1 MTTFQLAA
9 LVVTLAA
16 TLAYL
21 NARLLKLPSSV
32 GLMAIALLGSI
43 VLLGL
48 DATHIVDLSTR
59 VTALVSQLDFG
70 NTLLHGMLG
79 LLLFAGALHIDVA
92 ELGLEKFAVGLL
104 ALGGT
109 AISAAIVGVASF
121 GMLHVLGLDV
131 RLIDAL
137 LFGALIAPTDPIAV
151 LGMLKSAGAPRRLE
165 ARIAGESLFNDGVGV
180 VIFTV
185 LLEIQDG
192 QSTSLGGAVWLFA
205 REALG
210 GAAFGLACGYA
221 MLRLLKTIDD
231 YSVEVLLTLA
241 LVLGGYVA
249 AEQLGLSAPIG
260 AVVAGLVI
268 GNRGRSAMSNTSRAH
283 VDLFWKLVDEVLNA
297 ILFLMIGLAIMIVPV
312 SFGVAGAAALAI
324 PLVLAARW
332 ISVASTLSVVPRI
345 RHAIPHSINILTW
358 GGLRGGLSIA
368 MALAVPP
375 GKAHDTIL
383 VMTYAVVA
391 FSILV
396 QGLSFGTLLRYF
408 GVGEA
413 RK

>member
-9 LVVTLAA
+9 LVITLAGA
-16 TLAYL
+16 LAYV
-21 NARLLKLPSSV
+21 NARVLKLPSSV

-48 DATHIVDLSTR
+48 DATHVVDLSTR
-59 VTALVSQLDFG
+59 VAALVSQLDFG

-79 LLLFAGALHIDVA
+79 LLLFAGALHIDIT
-92 ELGLEKFAVGLL
+92 ELGMEKLSVGLL

-109 AISAAIVGVASF
+109 AISAAIVGLGSF
-121 GMLHVLGLDV
+121 AMLRALGHDL

-151 LGMLKSAGAPRRLE
+151 LGMLKSAGAPPRLE
-165 ARIAGESLFNDGVGV
+165 VRIAGESLFNDGVGV

-185 LLEIQDG
+185 LLEIGDG
-192 QSTSLGGAVWLFA
+192 ASTSLGGAAWLFV

-221 MLRLLKTIDD
+221 VLRLLRTIDD

-249 AEQLGLSAPIG
+249 AEQLGVSAPIG

-268 GNRGRSAMSNTSRAH
+268 GNKGRSAMSAPSRSQ
-283 VDLFWKLVDEVLNA
+283 VDLFWKLIDEVLNA

-312 SFGVAGAAALAI
+312 SMSVASAAALAI

-332 ISVASTLSVVPRI
+332 ISVASTLSLVPRV
-345 RHAIPHSINILTW
+345 RKAIPHSIVVLTW

-368 MALAVPP
+368 MALALPP
-375 GKAHDTIL
+375 GNARDTIL
-383 VMTYAVVA
+383 VMTYVVVA

-396 QGLSFGTLLRYF
+396 QGLSFGALLRAL
-408 GVGEA
+408 GLSQ
-413 RK
+413 R